1 MDFTF
6 INDLRLLLEQ
16 NNIFMYSVV
25 GAKACALALL
35 LFKILQTY
43 FQDFSVENPSFKGM
57 ISIFAYAFFI
67 VSSDWVVNTIESIF
81 SSVDVVMGNTSSDLY
96 TELYDIV
103 LEEYESY
110 FDQDDL
116 SWMDY
121 LGAIAASLLYIIQL
135 IVIAFLGICF
145 KIADLSMTAG
155 YLMARVFF
163 LQLMKFI
170 FPFVIALSTMDATKD
185 LLGKWIKKYVGMFIL
200 GIAYIGILHFSSL
213 VQESLIVQFSDT
225 GNNAGAMMSNLLWGV
240 IITMIVTFT
249 IKVSLFQ
256 KVTSW
261 VTGFFI

>member
-6 INDLRLLLEQ
+6 INELRLLLEK

-43 FQDFSVENPSFKGM
+43 LQDFSLENPSFKGM
-57 ISIFAYAFFI
+57 INIFAYAFFI
-67 VSSDWVVNTIESIF
+67 VSSDWIINTIENVF
-81 SSVDVVMGNTSSDLY
+81 SSVDLVMSNTSSDLY
-96 TELYDIV
+96 TELYDMTI
-103 LEEYESY
+103 EEYNKIFESAE
-110 FDQDDL
+110 D
-116 SWMDY
+116 WMDY
-121 LGAIAASLLYIIQL
+121 IGIIGACIIGIIQILL
-135 IVIAFLGICF
+135 IALLGICF

-155 YLMARVFF
+155 YLISRVFF

-170 FPFVIALSTMDATKD
+170 FPFVIALSTIDSTKD

-200 GIAYIGILHFSSL
+200 GIAYIGILHFCSL
-213 VQESLIVQFSDT
+213 VQLSLTEQFSGQ
-225 GNNAGAMMSNLLWGV
+225 GNNSGAMISNFIWGV
-240 IITMIVTFT
+240 LITMIVTFT